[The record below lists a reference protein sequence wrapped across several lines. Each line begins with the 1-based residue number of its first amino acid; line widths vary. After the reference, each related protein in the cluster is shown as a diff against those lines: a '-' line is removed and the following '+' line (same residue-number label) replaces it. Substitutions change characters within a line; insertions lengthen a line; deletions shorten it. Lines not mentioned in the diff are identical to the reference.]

1 MQATDERTV
10 QQGNG
15 QEQKPERSKRQAFH
29 KELQEET
36 IKAIRNNDAP
46 WQKDISETF
55 HNRPFNPSSGKQ
67 YEGANMV
74 NLALR
79 KEQDQRWLT
88 MWQVNQLNNGKGRIT
103 PGSVPAAMVFYT
115 MQRSEPR
122 IDGYGNPVIGRDG
135 KQVVDKVRL
144 SKPTLEQRYLFPAK
158 AVRDAGKVLGP
169 FEPRP
174 APDHA
179 EGMKRIRTMIAASGL
194 EVVHRDKVTPH
205 YDQFGDKIVMNPP
218 ESYPSRDDYDKQ
230 LMYHVIESTRH
241 QDRLN
246 RYTGPNGTENRTRED
261 LRVKVA
267 AWMVSQEVGV
277 QIGTPGSDHALT
289 KDYVALLEKGE
300 YEMMRISRDAAQA
313 KDMVMGLEQKL
324 ELQQE
329 SQVEREDRLEREGP
343 ELVDAAMPTESL
355 PGMEVMEPE
364 AELAVALE
372 KVGLGLEGRDVV
384 LDGGTHV
391 VGNGSYTA
399 RLDGATAEAI
409 VERATGEKVEV
420 ATTGVIL
427 TDNSVGT
434 QKEKAHA
441 KRQERQQAME
451 KGMDKEQGKDRDMT
465 MPPPDA
471 GKTRSA
477 GRSRGMSR

>member
-1 MQATDERTV
+1 METTIGKTAE
-10 QQGNG
+10 
-15 QEQKPERSKRQAFH
+15 QEQAQERSKRKPFH
-29 KELQEET
+29 KELQEKA
-36 IKAIRNNDAP
+36 IKAIRTGDAP

-55 HNRPFNPSSGKQ
+55 QNRPFNPSSGKE
-67 YEGANMV
+67 YEGANLV

-79 KEQDQRWLT
+79 KEKDPRWLT
-88 MWQVNQLNNGKGRIT
+88 MWQVNQLDNGKGRIT

-115 MQRSEPR
+115 MQRSEKR
-122 IDGYGNPVIGRDG
+122 LDGYGNPVVGWDG
-135 KQVVDKVRL
+135 KPVVDKIRL
-144 SKPTLEQRYLFPAK
+144 SKPTLEQRYLFPAR
-158 AVRDAGKVLGP
+158 AVRDADQVLGP
-169 FEPRP
+169 LQPRP
-174 APDHA
+174 EPDRE
-179 EGMKRIRTMIAASGL
+179 EGMRRVRAIIEASGL
-194 EVVHRDKVTPH
+194 QVVHRDKATPY

-218 ESYPSRDDYDKQ
+218 ESFPSRDAYDSQ
-230 LMYHVIESTRH
+230 LLYHVIESTRH

-246 RYTGPNGTENRTRED
+246 RYTGPNGTENRTREE

-267 AWMVSQEVGV
+267 AWMVSQELGV
-277 QIGTPGSDHALT
+277 QVGIPGSDRDLND
-289 KDYVALLEKGE
+289 DYVKLLEKGD
-300 YEMMRISRDAAQA
+300 YEMMRICRDAAQA
-313 KDMVMGLEQKL
+313 KDMVIGLEQKL
-324 ELQQE
+324 EREKQRE
-329 SQVEREDRLEREGP
+329 SQLEREDRLEREGP

-355 PGMEVMEPE
+355 PGMDVMEPG

-391 VGNGSYTA
+391 VGNDSYTA

-420 ATTGVIL
+420 VTTGVIL

-441 KRQERQQAME
+441 KRQERQQALD
-451 KGMDKEQGKDRDMT
+451 KGKEPDKGKDRDMT

-471 GKTRSA
+471 GKA
-477 GRSRGMSR
+477 RSRRGRELSR